1 MHDEEHHDSGGTD
14 DQRSPDGSGGYE
26 LEPTPEAAPDPDPAG
41 GSAGSATGEDRRCQN
56 CGAPMPEDESVM
68 VCPSCGYDI
77 VTNRVIDP
85 QSTEPAAAV
94 EPEADADASADPELE
109 PLTTG
114 GNTMPWLIAAGVV
127 AIIVVFTILAGWTSF
142 FPRVDGRFLN
152 AEGKPVLDA
161 PRVAA
166 RFGVLVRYLVGS
178 GVLVA
183 TGVVALRIT
192 TRIERLRPSDL
203 AMGASRL
210 ALVVA
215 AASLCRLISLDSAWL
230 QMMTHLIGGG
240 VVAIGGTMLVLGRR
254 DRVALVLLVT
264 WALVMLLVVPAAR
277 LVSWSLPLF

>member
-1 MHDEEHHDSGGTD
+1 MHDQEQGGSGGSD
-14 DQRSPDGSGGYE
+14 EQASSDGYE
-26 LEPTPEAAPDPDPAG
+26 LEPTPAPTPDADG
-41 GSAGSATGEDRRCQN
+41 SGSASTGEDRRCQS
-56 CGAPMPEDESVM
+56 CGAPMPEDDSVM

-77 VTNRVIDP
+77 VTNRVVDP
-85 QSTEPAAAV
+85 RTAEPASA
-94 EPEADADASADPELE
+94 EPVNEADSTDDPELE
-109 PLTTG
+109 PLATA
-114 GNTMPWLIAAGVV
+114 GNPMPWLIAAGVL
-127 AIIVVFTILAGWTSF
+127 AIIVTFTILAGWTSF
-142 FPRVDGRFLN
+142 FPRVDGRFLD

-178 GVLVA
+178 GVLIA

-192 TRIERLRPSDL
+192 SRIERLRPSDL

-230 QMMTHLIGGG
+230 QMMMHLIGGA
-240 VVAIGGTMLVLGRR
+240 VVVVGGTMLALGRR
-254 DRVALVLLVT
+254 DRVAIVLLVS
-264 WALVMLLVVPAAR
+264 WALVMLLVVPVAR

>member
-1 MHDEEHHDSGGTD
+1 MRNDDHDGSDGTD

-26 LEPTPEAAPDPDPAG
+26 LEPSPDIAPDLDPGG
-41 GSAGSATGEDRRCQN
+41 GSAGSATGEDRRCQS

-68 VCPSCGYDI
+68 ICPSCGYDI

-85 QSTEPAAAV
+85 PTTARVVA
-94 EPEADADASADPELE
+94 EPEAEADASADPEQE
-109 PLTTG
+109 ALTVQ
-114 GNTMPWLIAAGVV
+114 GNTLPWLVAAGVV
-127 AIIVVFTILAGWTSF
+127 AIIVAFTILGGWMSF
-142 FPRVDGRFLN
+142 FPRVDGRFLD
-152 AEGKPVLDA
+152 AEGRPVLDA

-230 QMMTHLIGGG
+230 QMMTHLIGG
-240 VVAIGGTMLVLGRR
+240 VAVAIGGTMLVLGRR